1 MGLPDG
7 YVGRLRAVA
16 ELQYDGNLARLR
28 QSVLR
33 VRRIGRQFGQDLRRG
48 LLQRHD
54 GAYSA
59 PVIEF
64 AKTPRTVAY
73 LYMAPSTMLDSY
85 YKYDLTAAR
94 DRTFGFRITGSLNG
108 ESTGTVDVTLVKNST
123 VEAGWVKVD
132 LSALG
137 QVDKLAFAPEGIN
150 PNVDFDPVYFCL
162 DEIALVKE

>member
-1 MGLPDG
+1 MMG
-7 YVGRLRAVA
+7 
-16 ELQYDGNLARLR
+16 
-28 QSVLR
+28 
-33 VRRIGRQFGQDLRRG
+33 
-48 LLQRHD
+48 

-137 QVDKLAFAPEGIN
+137 QVDKLTFAPEGIN